1 MTEALNNF
9 QSRLDVLRSVYRQQL
24 PERIEP
30 IEATWNRF
38 IASNKDE
45 NYCQIARDRISSLHY
60 LTHRLAGSS
69 ASFGFP
75 KIGEAA
81 RRLELLFM
89 AILESNDLPTTEEK
103 AQIEVAIAALQEAA
117 QSVLPEQNTFPQ
129 IYSLENICTPEVFAT
144 PDSNN
149 RLLFLVE
156 DDPVLCQDL
165 ALQISC
171 FGYQVNTFQRLSEL
185 KKALSV
191 ASPAAVIMDIVFPEN
206 DLAGTKIV
214 QDIQQGRS
222 QPLPVL
228 FISSRSDLM
237 ARLQAVRAGGKAY
250 FPKPIKIAELI
261 DALDKL
267 TSVEATEAYRVLI
280 VEDDAPL
287 AAYYGITLQQVGME
301 TEIVTDPLAI
311 MTHLNDFR
319 PDLILMDMYMP
330 GCNGLELAAVIRQQP
345 AYVGI
350 PIVFLSRETD
360 FNKQLTAIGLGGDD
374 FLTKPIEPH
383 HLIASVMPRVER
395 SRLVRSFMTCDSLT
409 GLLNHTTLK
418 ERLVGEVKRASRLNA
433 KLAFAMLDID
443 RFKSINDTYGHL
455 TGDRVL
461 KSLSRLLKQRLRPSD
476 ITGRYGGEEF
486 AVILPDTDGEVAVRV
501 LDEIRIKF
509 SQVRQQADGAEFSVT
524 FSCGIAIY
532 PQQQD
537 STQLNEAADRA
548 LYEAKRQG
556 RDRVILASNSIS

>member
-1 MTEALNNF
+1 MSKALDSF
-9 QSRLDVLRSVYRQQL
+9 QDQLKILRSVYRQQL

-30 IEATWNRF
+30 IETTWNQF
-38 IASNKDE
+38 IAIRKDE
-45 NYCQIARDRISSLHY
+45 HYYQIARDCLVSLHY

-75 KIGEAA
+75 QIGEAA

-89 AILESNDLPTTEEK
+89 AILESKKLPTAEEQ
-103 AQIEVAIAALQEAA
+103 AQITVAIAILQEVAIAAFPD
-117 QSVLPEQNTFPQ
+117 QSSRQPIYTLENLPE
-129 IYSLENICTPEVFAT
+129 SVESENVNLP
-144 PDSNN
+144 N
-149 RLLFLVE
+149 RLVFLVE
-156 DDPVLCQDL
+156 DDSILCQDL

-171 FGYQVNTFQRLSEL
+171 FGYQVRTFQELNEL
-185 KKALSV
+185 KKALIV
-191 ASPAAVIMDIVFPEN
+191 ASPAAVVMDIVFPEN

-214 QDIQQGRS
+214 QNLQQGRS

-228 FISSRSDLM
+228 FISARGDLM

-267 TSVEATEAYRVLI
+267 TSVQATQAYRVLI
-280 VEDDAPL
+280 VEDDGAL

-311 MTHLNDFR
+311 MPHLNDFR

-330 GCNGLELAAVIRQQP
+330 GCNGIELAAVIRQQP
-345 AYVGI
+345 NYVGI

-374 FLTKPIEPH
+374 FLTKPIEPQ

-395 SRLVRSFMTCDSLT
+395 SRLVRSLMTCDSLT

-418 ERLVGEVKRASRLNA
+418 ERLVTEVKRASRLHSP
-433 KLAFAMLDID
+433 LAFAMIDID

-461 KSLSRLLKQRLRPSD
+461 KSLSRLLKQRLRQTD

-486 AVILPDTDGEVAVRV
+486 AVILPDTDSNAAVKV
-501 LDEIRIKF
+501 LDEIRLKF
-509 SQVRQQADGAEFSVT
+509 AQVRQQADGEEFSVT
-524 FSCGIAIY
+524 FSCGIAVY
-532 PQQQD
+532 PQQQN
-537 STQLNEAADRA
+537 STELNEAADRA
-548 LYEAKRQG
+548 LYEAKHQG
-556 RDRVILASNSIS
+556 RDRVILANNS